1 MSQPIL
7 PTDWTTSLDEPR
19 IWVQQLT
26 LYRSIEPLDEIRTIP
41 FNSGI
46 NVVWG
51 VEDEGKKFGS
61 FEPGHGVG
69 KTTLCRLIR
78 YCFGE
83 SSFGQNF
90 TVHEVRSTFPKGYVV
105 MSVRIFGQ
113 SWTVARPIGRDQTS
127 FAAKDKSISEIVT
140 KKSRHDNFEAFLTEI
155 ETNVFADTFC
165 DGLLTNGGSLHWE
178 HVLSLCSR
186 DQETRY
192 QSVWELRSKRSNSK
206 LKAIDILKK
215 ADVFLCIRSLLGLVT
230 EKERE
235 EREIFRKSTA
245 NIKDLDSQIEE
256 MRREPVYSIKMLRQ
270 ILSERFDLD
279 DLTDSTM
286 DTNSILGI
294 PNIVNSRTSAIAKE
308 MEQLDEQIEECQK
321 QMRLVIAQIREPKE
335 MIAGPKSDIAA
346 LQDGMQLMSGISKND
361 EKYRNEMTEIA
372 CIPCDYGMRLIGEC
386 IHVQEELQRI
396 DKENAEKS
404 LANAKD
410 IAKHEQDIAE
420 IKREIKGTQ
429 DQVRTYAQKLNK
441 LNAEFRELNEKR
453 ARLELQQKELPGVYA
468 QLQQQEA
475 IKSGHV
481 EGTDLGLLIDQ
492 KSGYETSATQSKSEL
507 SLISESFEQ
516 LIEPFRKSFEAIVKE
531 VLSSDYVGTVKP
543 SLDEI
548 NFSIRR
554 RHSLAGEAFQTLTI
568 LIADL
573 ALLVTGATRVAK
585 HPCLL
590 IHDSPREADLG
601 INIYRHFIN
610 TAARLCD
617 ELKSGSEVPF
627 QYIIAT
633 TTPPTDPSQS
643 EPEAILKLG
652 GMYGTLFVDQ
662 LMSDDDS
669 SGPLLFDENDGNTLD
684 EKDTS

>member
-1 MSQPIL
+1 MSQPIF
-7 PTDWTTSLDEPR
+7 PADWTTSLDEPR
-19 IWVQQLT
+19 IWVQELA

-46 NVVWG
+46 NIIWG
-51 VEDEGKKFGS
+51 VEDEAAEGVS

-90 TVHEVRSTFPKGYVV
+90 TVHEVCSTFPKGYVV
-105 MSVRIFGQ
+105 MIVRIYGQ

-127 FAAKDKSISEIVT
+127 FAAQDKSISEIVT
-140 KKSRHDNFEAFLTEI
+140 KKSQHDNFDAFLTEI
-155 ETNVFADTFC
+155 ETKVFAETFC
-165 DGLLTNGGSLHWE
+165 DGLLSNGGSLHWG

-215 ADVFLCIRSLLGLVT
+215 ADVFLCIRALLGLVT
-230 EKERE
+230 DKERE
-235 EREIFRKSTA
+235 ERAKLRKATA

-256 MRREPVYSIKMLRQ
+256 MRREPEYSIKMLRQ

-279 DLTDSTM
+279 DLSDSTM
-286 DTNSILGI
+286 DTNSIFGI

-308 MEQLDEQIEECQK
+308 LGQLDEQIEECQK
-321 QMRLVIAQIREPKE
+321 QMRVVIAQIRKPKE

-346 LQDGMQLMSGISKND
+346 LQGGMQLMSGISKND
-361 EKYRNEMTEIA
+361 EQYRNELTDIA
-372 CIPCDYGMRLIGEC
+372 DIPCDYGRRLIGEC
-386 IHVQEELQRI
+386 IHVKEELQRI
-396 DKENAEKS
+396 DKENTEKS
-404 LANAKD
+404 LANAQD

-429 DQVRTYAQKLNK
+429 DQVSTYAQKLKK
-441 LNAEFRELNEKR
+441 LDAEFRELNEKR
-453 ARLELQQKELPGVYA
+453 ARLELQQKELPEVYA
-468 QLQQQEA
+468 QLQQQES
-475 IKSGHV
+475 IKSGDV

-492 KSGYETSATQSKSEL
+492 KSDCEISATQSKKEL

-516 LIEPFRKSFEAIVKE
+516 SIDPFRKSFEAIVKA

-548 NFSIRR
+548 NFTIRR

-573 ALLVTGATRVAK
+573 ALLITGATRGAK
-585 HPCLL
+585 HPCFL

-610 TAARLCD
+610 TADRLCD
-617 ELKSGSEVPF
+617 ELKSGPEVPF
-627 QYIIAT
+627 QYIITT
-633 TTPPTDPSQS
+633 TTPPTDPSKS
-643 EPEAILKLG
+643 EPVAILKLG
-652 GMYGTLFVDQ
+652 GKYGTLFVDP
-662 LMSDDDS
+662 LKSDDNS
-669 SGPLLFDENDGNTLD
+669 SGPLLFDEDDGNTSD
-684 EKDTS
+684 EKETT